1 MRIPPHGCFCCER
14 KCPQVI
20 RKIKEKCKYT
30 GMEYKKNNLIKDVA
44 SYWKLDAKLE
54 QDKYFYQL
62 KEVNTILKN
71 EKCYIIGRK
80 GTGKTAIC
88 NYIVNKQ
95 KYNHFAERLSFKN
108 FPFNDLYNLT
118 NDKYTY
124 PNQYITLWKYLIYS
138 TICKMMVRN
147 GKVDPQKRSQLSE
160 IYPEKDTKQLSRRL
174 SEWTSAGFGVSVLGN
189 GGSLNVSRTT
199 SSPSQNMSW
208 IDKVDILEDIIIE
221 YCDDS
226 NYYIVFDELDEDYRS
241 FRSSEEKEQYKSL
254 LTSLFKAVQDVKS
267 VFCQTSLHV
276 MPVVFLRDDI
286 YALLSDSDKNKW
298 SDLKIELEWT
308 EEKIKN
314 MLAFRLS
321 RDLNMSQERID
332 FKSMWDKMFERK
344 QVSYGAGR
352 NKKTSPF
359 DFICHST
366 QMRPRDFIKYIQGCC
381 EHAMTRDE
389 RWVSPETIKHVDRA
403 FSNYLRDEILDEVFP
418 LLPEINNIFQVISN
432 VRKPIFSFKDFSE
445 AYGKYLESGTV
456 TQKNINYVLDTLYNF
471 SVIGNQNRFQPDHK
485 YFKYLH
491 TNMTYNIEEN
501 IVLHRGLLKS
511 LQIY

>member
-1 MRIPPHGCFCCER
+1 M
-14 KCPQVI
+14 
-20 RKIKEKCKYT
+20 
-30 GMEYKKNNLIKDVA
+30 NNIDNRLMHQVA
-44 SYWKLDAKLE
+44 SQWKLDAKME
-54 QDKYFYQL
+54 QNNYFYQL

-88 NYIVNKQ
+88 NYIVNQQ

-108 FPFNDLYNLT
+108 FPFNDLYSLT

-138 TICKMMVRN
+138 TMCKLMVRN
-147 GKVDPQKRSQLSE
+147 EKVDAGVRQKLSE
-160 IYPEKDTKQLSRRL
+160 IYPPKDAKQLYRKL
-174 SEWTSAGFGVSVLGN
+174 SEWTSAGFGLTVLGT
-189 GGSLNVSRTT
+189 GGSLNVSRTI
-199 SSPSQNMSW
+199 SSSVQCQCW
-208 IDKVDILEDIIIE
+208 IDKVDTLEDIIIN

-241 FRSSEEKEQYKSL
+241 FERTEDKEQYKSL

-267 VFCQTSLHV
+267 VFSQTSCNV

-286 YALLSDSDKNKW
+286 YALLNDSDKNKW
-298 SDLKIELEWT
+298 SDLKIEIEWN

-321 RDLNMSQERID
+321 QDMKISKNHLVFESVWEKLFNR
-332 FKSMWDKMFERK
+332 KSIT
-344 QVSYGAGR
+344 YGTNQ
-352 NKKTSPF
+352 NKKTSSF
-359 DFICHST
+359 NFICRST
-366 QMRPRDFIKYIQGCC
+366 QMRPRDFIKYIQNCC
-381 EHAMTRDE
+381 EHSIE
-389 RWVSPETIKHVDRA
+389 RGEKWISPETIKYVDRA
-403 FSNYLRDEILDEVFP
+403 FSNYLRDEIIDEVFP
-418 LLPEINNIFQVISN
+418 LLPEINDIFQVISN

-445 AYGKYLESGTV
+445 AYSKYIDSGTIM
-456 TQKNINYVLDTLYNF
+456 QKNINYVLDTLYNF
-471 SVIGNQNRFQPDHK
+471 SVIGNQNRYHPEVL

-491 TNMTYNIEEN
+491 TNMTYNIDEN

-511 LQIY
+511 LQIF